1 MMRRTSRTVLGILD
15 QAGPVLIRA
24 SEDADEASSQDM
36 AVLGSVV
43 TYGEGLGV
51 QFGSVATED
60 FRIGFNRHAQTL
72 KVNHSG
78 LQIVHFAVQMLV
90 GPSELAII
98 AAANTAHDK
107 LRRALIEYAA
117 VTYDNVYVM
126 ATPCFWRLHPH
137 ELLVMQLLLYSLPTS
152 STTAQVPLHLPHSAA
167 NEPWSMLMTT
177 LTAGTHSCWYCDE
190 IAAVLVTPFES
201 TINESPDVH
210 VVYSVPNVSSLIPG
224 CRLIVLTKGQTA
236 LAPAQPQALV
246 QKILDSLKQPVL
258 QRGLKR
264 GQTGSMQERSGGG
277 NWGVMQGPSHYGNQE
292 VISHSIALKRAYR
305 AWFIWLAG

>member
-1 MMRRTSRTVLGILD
+1 MAFVHANRCSSVAACTVLFCL
-15 QAGPVLIRA
+15 QPSSVETWHHQCVHAALFLPSAVSNHPMLV
-24 SEDADEASSQDM
+24 ASSQ
-36 AVLGSVV
+36 
-43 TYGEGLGV
+43 
-51 QFGSVATED
+51 
-60 FRIGFNRHAQTL
+60 
-72 KVNHSG
+72 
-78 LQIVHFAVQMLV
+78 
-90 GPSELAII
+90 SE
-98 AAANTAHDK
+98 NGTAHHTC
-107 LRRALIEYAA
+107 LNFAEYAA

-224 CRLIVLTKGQTA
+224 KSVIHLPLVLSAHSTSAAT
-236 LAPAQPQALV
+236 
-246 QKILDSLKQPVL
+246 ILL
-258 QRGLKR
+258 
-264 GQTGSMQERSGGG
+264 
-277 NWGVMQGPSHYGNQE
+277 
-292 VISHSIALKRAYR
+292 
-305 AWFIWLAG
+305 